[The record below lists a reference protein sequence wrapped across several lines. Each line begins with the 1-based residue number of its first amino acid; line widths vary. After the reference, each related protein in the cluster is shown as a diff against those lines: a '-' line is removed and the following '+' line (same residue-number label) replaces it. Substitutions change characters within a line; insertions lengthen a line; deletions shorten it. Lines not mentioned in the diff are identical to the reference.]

1 METII
6 TSLTFERAVKHSVLY
21 KEDDHLSAPSVQSIY
36 LRKSFAQEG
45 GEAPKRLGMIIV
57 EMQEGESLDDLVDR
71 FAKERQV

>member
-6 TSLTFERAVKHSVLY
+6 TSLTFERLVKHSVVY
-21 KEDDHLSAPSVQSIY
+21 KEDDHSNIPSVQTIY

-45 GEAPKRLGMIIV
+45 GEMPKRLGMIIV
-57 EMQEGESLDDLVDR
+57 EMREGESLDDLVDR